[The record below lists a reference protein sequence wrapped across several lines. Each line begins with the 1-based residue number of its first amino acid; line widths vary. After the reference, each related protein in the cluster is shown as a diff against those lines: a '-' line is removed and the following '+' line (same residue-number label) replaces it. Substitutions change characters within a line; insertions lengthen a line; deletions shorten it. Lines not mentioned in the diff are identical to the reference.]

1 MDSVYVEANYKE
13 TQLDGIR
20 AGQKVDVS
28 VDAAGGR
35 YYKGV
40 VESIAPA
47 SGSQYSLLPP
57 ENATGNFTKIVQRVP
72 VRIRVSGEAVKDGAL
87 RPGFSIV
94 TYVDTKSVSDNSA
107 PSAPGEAASK
117 EIVAGETPANSRR

>member
-47 SGSQYSLLPP
+47 SGSQYSLLP
-57 ENATGNFTKIVQRVP
+57 NFTKIVQRVP
-72 VRIRVSGEAVKDGAL
+72 ARIRVSGEAVKDGAL